1 MTLIA
6 ESGATKTDWALLS
19 SETVQR
25 VSGSGV
31 NFSTMP
37 PEAVRSAI
45 GDALSSLGIQG
56 DAVTRL
62 FFYGAGLLD
71 CPDILRELFPQA
83 EIEAA
88 SDLLAAARALFGR
101 SGGIAAILG
110 TGSNS
115 CLYNGCSMVRNIRSG
130 GFILGDEGGGACLG
144 KMFLSDL
151 IKGLVPDALAEAFAT
166 EHEAGYGDIVRSV
179 YRSDA
184 PSAYLGSL
192 APWILSRAGDPYID
206 SLIEDNFSLFF
217 SRALLRYGRPDLPV
231 GIVGGLG
238 CACREA
244 VERVA
249 AASGLRIEK
258 FLRSPMDGLID
269 YHK

>member
-6 ESGATKTDWALLS
+6 ESGATKTEWALLS
-19 SETVQR
+19 SGTVKR
-25 VSGSGV
+25 ASTAGI

-37 PEAVRSAI
+37 CGSIVPI
-45 GDALSSLGIQG
+45 IDDALRSLGIRG
-56 DAVTRL
+56 NDVTRL
-62 FFYGAGLLD
+62 HFYGAGLTGDPTVL
-71 CPDILRELFPQA
+71 PGIFPQA
-83 EIEAA
+83 AIEAA
-88 SDLLAAARALFGR
+88 SDLLAAARALFG
-101 SGGIAAILG
+101 GGDGIVAILG

-115 CLYNGCSMVRNIRSG
+115 CLYEGGTIVRNIRSG

-144 KMFLSDL
+144 KHFLSDL
-151 IKGLVPDALAEAFAT
+151 IKGLVPEALAAEFAG
-166 EHEAGYGDIVRSV
+166 EYESEYGDIVRNV

-192 APWILSRAGDPYID
+192 SPWLLAHAADPYV
-206 SLIEDNFSLFF
+206 SGLIEDNFRLFF
-217 SRALLRYGRPDLPV
+217 SRALVRYGRQDLPL

-238 CACREA
+238 CACREV

-249 AASGLRIEK
+249 ADNGMRIEK
-258 FLRSPMDGLID
+258 FLRSPMEGLID